1 MCDVGSNP
9 KYDNK
14 VYTGVVRYARLFANK
29 YLCLTRKR
37 SYRLLRTLGSC
48 IISMED
54 DVKSKMQA
62 VGDRIK
68 KRRLELG
75 WTQDVL
81 AEKAGISKSFLS
93 DLENGKRSVGADKLL
108 DIGRVLSLSLDF
120 LMSGQEPE
128 SEPAEVQIPSS
139 LASFAAKAGLSF
151 RQALTL
157 LEMQQQ
163 IVAHRSA
170 TKKGGIDKVDWQ
182 KFYEAVKEFLE

>member
-1 MCDVGSNP
+1 
-9 KYDNK
+9 
-14 VYTGVVRYARLFANK
+14 
-29 YLCLTRKR
+29 
-37 SYRLLRTLGSC
+37 
-48 IISMED
+48 
-54 DVKSKMQA
+54 VKTKMQT
-62 VGDRIK
+62 VGERIK
-68 KRRLELG
+68 KRRTELG

-108 DIGRVLSLSLDF
+108 DIGKVLSLSLDY
-120 LMSGQEPE
+120 LMAGQEPQMD
-128 SEPAEVQIPSS
+128 ATEVQIPSS

-170 TKKGGIDKVDWQ
+170 TRKGGLDKVDWQ

>member
-1 MCDVGSNP
+1 M
-9 KYDNK
+9 K
-14 VYTGVVRYARLFANK
+14 
-29 YLCLTRKR
+29 LTKQ
-37 SYRLLRTLGSC
+37 T
-48 IISMED
+48 
-54 DVKSKMQA
+54 

-68 KRRLELG
+68 KRRNELG

-93 DLENGKRSVGADKLL
+93 DLENGKRSVGADTLL
-108 DIGRVLSLSLDF
+108 EIGRVLSLSLDY
-120 LMSGQEPE
+120 LMTAEKPQTEA
-128 SEPAEVQIPSS
+128 AEVQIPSS

-163 IVAHRSA
+163 ILAHRSA
-170 TKKGGIDKVDWQ
+170 TKKAGLDKVDWQ

>member
-1 MCDVGSNP
+1 M
-9 KYDNK
+9 K
-14 VYTGVVRYARLFANK
+14 T
-29 YLCLTRKR
+29 
-37 SYRLLRTLGSC
+37 
-48 IISMED
+48 
-54 DVKSKMQA
+54 KMQT
-62 VGDRIK
+62 VGERIK
-68 KRRLELG
+68 KRRTELG

-108 DIGRVLSLSLDF
+108 DIGKVLSLSLDY
-120 LMSGQEPE
+120 LMAGQEPQMD
-128 SEPAEVQIPSS
+128 ATEVQIPSS

-170 TKKGGIDKVDWQ
+170 TKKGGLERVDWQ

>member
-1 MCDVGSNP
+1 MKP
-9 KYDNK
+9 TKQ
-14 VYTGVVRYARLFANK
+14 T
-29 YLCLTRKR
+29 
-37 SYRLLRTLGSC
+37 
-48 IISMED
+48 
-54 DVKSKMQA
+54 

-68 KRRLELG
+68 KRRQELG

-93 DLENGKRSVGADKLL
+93 DLENAKRSVGADTLL
-108 DIGRVLSLSLDF
+108 EIGRVLSLSLDY
-120 LMSGQEPE
+120 LMAGKEPE
-128 SEPAEVQIPSS
+128 TEPTEVQIPSS

-157 LEMQQQ
+157 LEMQNQ

-170 TKKGGIDKVDWQ
+170 TKKAGLEKVDWQ